1 MSLRDSLDLIKA
13 VRPEAGTAVL
23 DHEIMGER
31 ASSLGNAE
39 HRVIETLKAL
49 AEAGEEK
56 AMCLAAAQKAVWE
69 YFVQRELCGF
79 RRHTDVI
86 QSLNIPPQVLA
97 GLGASHTLRRTR

>member
-1 MSLRDSLDLIKA
+1 MSLRDSLDLIKT
-13 VRPEAGTAVL
+13 VRPEAGTLVL

-49 AEAGEEK
+49 AEASEGK
-56 AMCLAAAQKAVWE
+56 AEQLAAAQKAVWE

-79 RRHTDVI
+79 RRHDAVI
-86 QSLNIPPQVLA
+86 RDLAIPRAVLVR
-97 GLGASHTLRRTR
+97 LGAK